1 MKDESTTMILLVGG
15 DAALLEG
22 LVQTLAARG
31 YATAVSSSL
40 QDAAECCAGNTPLVA
55 VIDRDLA
62 TDAPGLVLALPLVR
76 GGALVV
82 FHQKVEQPSMLA
94 PALQRAL
101 LADLALPLER
111 NRLLALVQHVEER
124 VRATGRR
131 SHDTTPTSQE
141 LSR

>member
-22 LVQTLAARG
+22 VVQTLAARG
-31 YATAVSSSL
+31 YATTVSSSL
-40 QDAAECCAGNTPLVA
+40 QDAAECCGGNPPLVA
-55 VIDRDLA
+55 VIERDLA
-62 TDAPGLVLALPLVR
+62 AEAPGLVLGIPLVR
-76 GGALVV
+76 GGAVVV
-82 FHQKVEQPSMLA
+82 FHQKAEPPAMLA

-124 VRATGRR
+124 ARATGRR
-131 SHDTTPTSQE
+131 SHDTPTSTE

>member
-1 MKDESTTMILLVGG
+1 MADDSATMILLVGR

-31 YATAVSSSL
+31 YSTTAVDGL
-40 QDAAECCAGNTPLVA
+40 QEAQENAAVNQPLVA

-62 TDAPGLVLALPLVR
+62 AAAPGLVLGIPLVR
-76 GGALVV
+76 GGALLA
-82 FHQKVEQPSMLA
+82 FHERPESRAMLA
-94 PALQRAL
+94 APLQRAL

-124 VRATGRR
+124 ARATGRQAMNDNPSR
-131 SHDTTPTSQE
+131 EHFSQ
-141 LSR
+141 

>member
-1 MKDESTTMILLVGG
+1 MILLVGG

-22 LVQTLAARG
+22 VVQTLAARG

-40 QDAAECCAGNTPLVA
+40 QDAAECCAGNPPLVA

-62 TDAPGLVLALPLVR
+62 AEAAGLVLGIPLVR

-82 FHQKVEQPSMLA
+82 FHQKAEPPAMLA

-124 VRATGRR
+124 ARVTGREQR
-131 SHDTTPTSQE
+131 SDKPRGDARPS
-141 LSR
+141 

>member
-22 LVQTLAARG
+22 VVQTLAARG

-40 QDAAECCAGNTPLVA
+40 QDAAECCGGNPPLVA
-55 VIDRDLA
+55 LIERDLA
-62 TDAPGLVLALPLVR
+62 AEAPGLVLGIPLVR

-82 FHQKVEQPSMLA
+82 FHQKVEQPAMLA

>member
-22 LVQTLAARG
+22 VVQTLAARG
-31 YATAVSSSL
+31 YATIVATSL
-40 QDAAECCAGNTPLVA
+40 QDAVECCAGNLPLVA

-62 TDAPGLVLALPLVR
+62 ADAPGLALGIPLVR

-82 FHQKVEQPSMLA
+82 FHQTVEHPPVLA

-111 NRLLALVQHVEER
+111 NRLLAL
-124 VRATGRR
+124 A
-131 SHDTTPTSQE
+131 
-141 LSR
+141 LAL

>member
-1 MKDESTTMILLVGG
+1 MKDESTTTILLVGG

-22 LVQTLAARG
+22 VVQTLAARG

-40 QDAAECCAGNTPLVA
+40 QEAAERSVGNPPLVA
-55 VIDRDLA
+55 VIDRDFA
-62 TDAPGLVLALPLVR
+62 AEAPGMVLGIPLVR

-82 FHQKVEQPSMLA
+82 FHQRVEQLAMLV

-124 VRATGRR
+124 ARATGRR
-131 SHDTTPTSQE
+131 SRDTTPTSQE

>member
-22 LVQTLAARG
+22 VVQTLAARG
-31 YATAVSSSL
+31 YATAVTSSL
-40 QDAAECCAGNTPLVA
+40 QDAAECCGGNLPLVA

-62 TDAPGLVLALPLVR
+62 AEAPGLVLGIPLVR
-76 GGALVV
+76 GGAVVV
-82 FHQKVEQPSMLA
+82 FHQKVEEPAMLA

-124 VRATGRR
+124 ARATGRR
-131 SHDTTPTSQE
+131 SHDTPTSTE

>member
-22 LVQTLAARG
+22 VVQTLAARG
-31 YATAVSSSL
+31 YATTVSSSL
-40 QDAAECCAGNTPLVA
+40 QDAAECCGGNPPLVA

-62 TDAPGLVLALPLVR
+62 AEAPGLVLGIPLVR
-76 GGALVV
+76 GGAVVV
-82 FHQKVEQPSMLA
+82 FHQKVEELAMLA

-124 VRATGRR
+124 ARATGRR
-131 SHDTTPTSQE
+131 SHDTPTSTE

>member
-22 LVQTLAARG
+22 VVQTLAARG
-31 YATAVSSSL
+31 YATTVSSSL
-40 QDAAECCAGNTPLVA
+40 QDAAECCSGNPPLVA

-62 TDAPGLVLALPLVR
+62 AEAPGLVLGIPLVR
-76 GGALVV
+76 GGAVVV
-82 FHQKVEQPSMLA
+82 FHQKVEELAMLA

-124 VRATGRR
+124 ARATGRR
-131 SHDTTPTSQE
+131 SHDTPTSTE

>member
-1 MKDESTTMILLVGG
+1 MILLVGG

-22 LVQTLAARG
+22 VVQTLAARG
-31 YATAVSSSL
+31 YATTVSSSL
-40 QDAAECCAGNTPLVA
+40 QDAAECCSGNPPLVA

-62 TDAPGLVLALPLVR
+62 AEAPGLVLGIPLVR
-76 GGALVV
+76 GGAVVV
-82 FHQKVEQPSMLA
+82 FHQKVEELAMLA

-124 VRATGRR
+124 ARATGRR
-131 SHDTTPTSQE
+131 SHDTPTSTE

>member
-22 LVQTLAARG
+22 VVQTLAARG
-31 YATAVSSSL
+31 YATTVSSSL
-40 QDAAECCAGNTPLVA
+40 QEAAECCGANPPLVA
-55 VIDRDLA
+55 VIDRGLA
-62 TDAPGLVLALPLVR
+62 AEAPGLVLGIPLVR
-76 GGALVV
+76 GGAVVV
-82 FHQKVEQPSMLA
+82 FHQKVEERAMLA

-124 VRATGRR
+124 ARATGRR
-131 SHDTTPTSQE
+131 SHDTPTSTE

>member
-15 DAALLEG
+15 NAALLEG
-22 LVQTLAARG
+22 VVQTLAARG
-31 YATAVSSSL
+31 YGTAVSSSL
-40 QDAAECCAGNTPLVA
+40 QDATESCAGNPPLVA
-55 VIDRDLA
+55 VIDRDFA
-62 TDAPGLVLALPLVR
+62 AEAPGMVLGIPLVR

-82 FHQKVEQPSMLA
+82 FHQRVEQLAMLA

-124 VRATGRR
+124 ARATGRR
-131 SHDTTPTSQE
+131 SRDTTPTSQE
-141 LSR
+141 LSQ

>member
-22 LVQTLAARG
+22 VVQTLAARG
-31 YATAVSSSL
+31 YATTVSSSL
-40 QDAAECCAGNTPLVA
+40 QDAAECCGGNPPLVA

-62 TDAPGLVLALPLVR
+62 AEAPGLVLGIPLVR

-82 FHQKVEQPSMLA
+82 FHQKVEEPAMLA

-124 VRATGRR
+124 ARATGRR
-131 SHDTTPTSQE
+131 SHDTPTSTE

>member
-22 LVQTLAARG
+22 VVQTLAARG
-31 YATAVSSSL
+31 YATMVAPSL
-40 QDAAECCAGNTPLVA
+40 QEATECCGGNPPLVA

-62 TDAPGLVLALPLVR
+62 AEAPGLVLGIPLVR
-76 GGALVV
+76 GGAVVV
-82 FHQKVEQPSMLA
+82 FHQKVEPPAMLA

-124 VRATGRR
+124 ARATGRR
-131 SHDTTPTSQE
+131 SHDTPTSTE